1 MIAQTPPNLNRPQE
15 DAVNAPDIPL
25 LIVAGAGTGKTR
37 TLTMRILNLLKR
49 GVPPSRV
56 CALTFT
62 NKAAREIE
70 ERVLSAYLGSA
81 ESQKWAGEPPFLG
94 TFHSLGARI
103 LRKEGRQLGRNAGFV
118 IYDDQDSMSVLK
130 KALKT
135 LGIEEKAEKGG
146 PRSKGPAILLDKI
159 SKLKNGILRLPAME
173 NRSPEEEQLGRVFV
187 EYEKGLE
194 TNNAFDFDDL
204 IQKVVHLFK
213 HHPEILAKYH
223 SRYSH
228 FLVDEYQDINNTQY
242 EMVKILAAPT
252 GNISVVGDDQQTIY
266 SWRGSNFEIF
276 MNFERDWPNAQV
288 VILDQNYRSSQTI
301 INASSALISNN
312 KRQKPKTLWTSN
324 DPGEKIKLTEALDGE
339 DEAEWIVDEI
349 TQKMKEARID
359 GTDAGSIAILYR
371 TNAQS
376 RAIEQALL
384 RRSIPYKVYGG
395 LKFYERKEIR
405 DIVAALRLALNPQD
419 GASKERI
426 EKGYTKKKYK
436 VLEEALAVFAAR
448 PPEQKTPVEVIKTFL
463 TSMDYFE
470 YIDRTQTNPID
481 RRENITAL
489 IEFAETFQTLE
500 QMVEEISLLQ
510 ATDALQKHADG
521 NKKGVELM
529 TMHLAKGLEFDSVFI
544 AGACEGL
551 LPHSRSIESEA
562 EIEEERRIMYVAM
575 TRARKHLAI
584 SFYDIP
590 SRFLSEIP
598 DEFVQFTSLVSSS
611 PKDFDDEERYISWD

>member
-49 GVPPSRV
+49 GVPPSRI

-70 ERVLSAYLGSA
+70 ERVLTAYQSSEA
-81 ESQKWAGEPPFLG
+81 SQKWAGEPPFLG
-94 TFHSLGARI
+94 TFHSLGSRI

-130 KALKT
+130 KAIKA
-135 LGIEEKAEKGG
+135 LGIEEEKEKGT
-146 PRSKGPAILLDKI
+146 RSKGPAILLDKI
-159 SKLKNGILRLPAME
+159 SKLKNGILKLPAMHD
-173 NRSPEEEQLGRVFV
+173 RSPEEEQLGKIFV

-213 HHPEILAKYH
+213 HHPDILAKYH
-223 SRYSH
+223 GRYSH

-288 VILDQNYRSSQTI
+288 VVLDQNYRSSQTI

-324 DPGEKIKLTEALDGE
+324 ALGEKIKLTETLDGD

-349 TQKMKEARID
+349 AQKMKEARID
-359 GTDAGSIAILYR
+359 GKDPGTMAILYR

-376 RAIEQALL
+376 RAIEQSLL
-384 RRSIPYKVYGG
+384 RRNIAYKVYGG

-419 GASKERI
+419 GASKERL
-426 EKGYTKKKYK
+426 EKAYTKKKYN

-448 PPEQKTPVEVIKTFL
+448 PVEQKTPVEVIKTFL
-463 TSMDYFE
+463 TSMDYFN

-489 IEFAETFQTLE
+489 IEFAETFQTLD

-510 ATDALQKHADG
+510 ATDALQKHANAAG
-521 NKKGVELM
+521 KGVELM

-544 AGACEGL
+544 AGASEGL

-562 EIEEERRIMYVAM
+562 ETEEERRIMYVAM

-598 DEFVQFTSLVSSS
+598 DEYVQFTSLVSSN